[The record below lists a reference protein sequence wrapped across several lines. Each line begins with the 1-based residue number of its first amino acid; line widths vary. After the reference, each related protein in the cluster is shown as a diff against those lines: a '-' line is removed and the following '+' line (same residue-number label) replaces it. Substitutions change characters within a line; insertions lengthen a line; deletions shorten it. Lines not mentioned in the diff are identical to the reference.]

1 MFVPKSH
8 KAPVMRE
15 AVPTASLAHGA
26 VAHPSSRTGTDSV
39 LNRGRVGVTEHRPRV
54 GVSKRGGTSGH
65 WPAAGQCLLGTG
77 RFIGNR
83 MFLAVTFVLCETQA
97 VGSCAV

>member
-54 GVSKRGGTSGH
+54 GVSKEVGQVAIGLQLVSACWEQGG
-65 WPAAGQCLLGTG
+65 LLGTG
-77 RFIGNR
+77 CF
-83 MFLAVTFVLCETQA
+83 
-97 VGSCAV
+97 